1 MMTPAEPGHAAIPRI
16 TTSILW
22 ARRAPV
28 LHKIESPT
36 VLESDVLFCRVVVM
50 VVVYVPVLLLAAALC
65 VLAWGS
71 LWYYIIY
78 NGGVLR
84 AERVVRSYRVT
95 NTQLSS
101 ALSLGQR
108 GF

>member
-22 ARRAPV
+22 ALQAPV

-50 VVVYVPVLLLAAALC
+50 VVVYVPVLLLAAAALC
-65 VLAWGS
+65 VLAWG
-71 LWYYIIY
+71 LVAAYRLY
-78 NGGVLR
+78 NGGAVV
-84 AERVVRSYRVT
+84 ATCVRSV
-95 NTQLSS
+95 L
-101 ALSLGQR
+101 
-108 GF
+108 

>member
-36 VLESDVLFCRVVVM
+36 VLESDVLFCRVVV
-50 VVVYVPVLLLAAALC
+50 YVPVLLLAAALC
-65 VLAWGS
+65 VLAWG
-71 LWYYIIY
+71 LVAAYRLY
-78 NGGVLR
+78 NGGAVV
-84 AERVVRSYRVT
+84 ATCVRSV
-95 NTQLSS
+95 L
-101 ALSLGQR
+101 
-108 GF
+108 